1 MLPARTYDQYGSDA
15 LNPDHSCEKL
25 PLGVIHL
32 LNDHIWYSVAPRGL
46 VHLTSMLDEVAVP
59 HRRDGA
65 TGVVQQLAPLQWPTT
80 LPCNASTPMKYFL
93 PGDSPVNVVLS
104 EVVVFSV

>member
-1 MLPARTYDQYGSDA
+1 MPALTYDQYGLDA
-15 LNPDHSCEKL
+15 SNPDHTCERL

-32 LNDHIWYSVAPRGL
+32 SSDHIWYFVAPRGS
-46 VHLTSMLDEVAVP
+46 VHFTSMLDEVAVP
-59 HRRDGA
+59 HRRIGA

-104 EVVVFSV
+104 PVVVFSV